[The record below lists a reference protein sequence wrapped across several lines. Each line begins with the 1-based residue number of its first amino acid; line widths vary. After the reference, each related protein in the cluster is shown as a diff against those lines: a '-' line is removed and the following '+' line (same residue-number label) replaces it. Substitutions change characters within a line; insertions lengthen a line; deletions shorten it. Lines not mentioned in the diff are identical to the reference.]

1 MTNKNGTWPHDDI
14 RRAFVAGAKWWEFE
28 KCKATM
34 WNDDVRKAET
44 EAEKRYGSESR
55 PHTTCA
61 AVVEAARQLDHNT
74 PTYTKAQYRRGND
87 TSIRVHY
94 LLIRAIKQALAE
106 LGVGGEDERDKV

>member
-44 EAEKRYGSESR
+44 EAEKRYGSKSR

-61 AVVEAARQLDHNT
+61 AVVEAARDLVSGIHNHDKDIVVPEWT
-74 PTYTKAQYRRGND
+74 SVTYKDVVKVR
-87 TSIRVHY
+87 
-94 LLIRAIKQALAE
+94 QALAE
-106 LGVGGEDERDKV
+106 LDEQEGGGG